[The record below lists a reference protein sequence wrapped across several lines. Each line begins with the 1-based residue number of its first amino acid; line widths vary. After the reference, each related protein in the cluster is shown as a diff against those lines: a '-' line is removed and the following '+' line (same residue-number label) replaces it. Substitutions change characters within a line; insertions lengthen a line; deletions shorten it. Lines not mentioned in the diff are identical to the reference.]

1 MLVVGLAEKTANFE
15 RLQAPSQTA
24 GKYRQQL
31 FSTIG
36 GVLYRFL
43 YKHLISRFDA
53 EKCHNATMKAMHLIS
68 RVPGLTGLI
77 RIFFSGS
84 VGTLKGGW
92 VGDERGLKSLARPVP
107 GYLGLAAGMDKDALA
122 PLQFGAFGFAFVEVG
137 TVTPRPQPGNDQP
150 RLWRILPLRAVRNRM
165 GFNNQGAKEMASR
178 LQKLRSSAAG
188 RSLILGVNL
197 GKNKTTDLAAAAD
210 DYRTSA
216 RLLAKYADYLVINV
230 SSPNT
235 PGLRSLQASEQLR
248 QIGQAVIAA
257 ARHSAGREVPVLVK
271 LAPDLQD
278 EQLKELAEIVKE
290 VGLAGVIATNTTINH
305 DFGEGGLSG
314 PPLKERA
321 LEVVRLLR
329 QELGD
334 DYLIIGCGGIE
345 DEASAR
351 QFLDA
356 GADLLEALTAMI
368 YQGPSFAGK
377 LNKQLAGELPALPLR
392 KIR

>member
-1 MLVVGLAEKTANFE
+1 
-15 RLQAPSQTA
+15 
-24 GKYRQQL
+24 
-31 FSTIG
+31 
-36 GVLYRFL
+36 
-43 YKHLISRFDA
+43 
-53 EKCHNATMKAMHLIS
+53 MKALYLIS

-137 TVTPRPQPGNDQP
+137 TVTPRPQPGNDKP

-165 GFNNQGAKEMASR
+165 GFNNQGAREMAHR

-197 GKNKTTDLAAAAD
+197 GKNKTTELADAAE
-210 DYRTSA
+210 DYRVSA
-216 RLLAKYADYLVINV
+216 RQLAKYADYLVINV

-248 QIGQAVIAA
+248 QIGQAVVAA
-257 ARHSAGREVPVLVK
+257 GRQSAGRQSAGRQVPVLVK
-271 LAPDLQD
+271 LAPDLGND
-278 EQLKELAEIVKE
+278 QLKELAQIVKE

-345 DEASAR
+345 DETSAR

-356 GADLLEALTAMI
+356 GADLLEAFTAMI
-368 YQGPSFAGK
+368 YKGPSFAGK
-377 LNKQLAGELPALPLR
+377 LNKQLSRELPALPMR
-392 KIR
+392 KTR

>member
-1 MLVVGLAEKTANFE
+1 
-15 RLQAPSQTA
+15 
-24 GKYRQQL
+24 
-31 FSTIG
+31 
-36 GVLYRFL
+36 
-43 YKHLISRFDA
+43 
-53 EKCHNATMKAMHLIS
+53 MKALYLIS

-137 TVTPRPQPGNDQP
+137 TVTPRPQPGNDKP

-165 GFNNQGAKEMASR
+165 GFNNQGAREMAHR

-197 GKNKTTDLAAAAD
+197 GKNKTTELADAAE
-210 DYRTSA
+210 DYRVSA
-216 RLLAKYADYLVINV
+216 RQLAKYADYLVINV

-248 QIGQAVIAA
+248 QIGQAVVAA
-257 ARHSAGREVPVLVK
+257 GRQSAGRQVPVLVK
-271 LAPDLQD
+271 LAPDLGND
-278 EQLKELAEIVKE
+278 QLKELAQIVKE
-290 VGLAGVIATNTTINH
+290 VGLAGVIATNTTTNH

-345 DEASAR
+345 DETSAR

-356 GADLLEALTAMI
+356 GADLLETFTAMI
-368 YQGPSFAGK
+368 YKGPSYAGN
-377 LNKQLAGELPALPLR
+377 LNKQLSRELPALPMR
-392 KIR
+392 KTR

>member
-1 MLVVGLAEKTANFE
+1 M
-15 RLQAPSQTA
+15 QA
-24 GKYRQQL
+24 
-31 FSTIG
+31 
-36 GVLYRFL
+36 LY
-43 YKHLISRFDA
+43 
-53 EKCHNATMKAMHLIS
+53 LIS

-84 VGTLKGGW
+84 VGTLRGGW
-92 VGDERGLKSLARPVP
+92 VGEAQGLKSLARPVP

-137 TVTPRPQPGNDQP
+137 TVTPRPQPGNDKP
-150 RLWRILPLRAVRNRM
+150 RLWRILDLRAVRNRM
-165 GFNNQGAKEMASR
+165 GFNNQGASHMLRR
-178 LQKLRSSAAG
+178 LQKLRSTPAG

-197 GKNKTTDLAAAAD
+197 GKNKTTELEQAAAD
-210 DYRTSA
+210 YRASA

-248 QIGQAVIAA
+248 EIGQAVISA
-257 ARHSAGREVPVLVK
+257 ARQSAGREVPVLVK

-278 EQLKELAEIVKE
+278 AQLKELAQIVKE

-305 DFGEGGLSG
+305 EFGEGGLSG

-329 QELGD
+329 RQLGNY
-334 DYLIIGCGGIE
+334 YLIIGCGGIE
-345 DEASAR
+345 DAATAR

-356 GADLLEALTAMI
+356 GADLLEAFTALI
-368 YQGPSFAGK
+368 YQGPGFAGK
-377 LNKQLAGELPALPLR
+377 LNKQLAAELPALPLQ
-392 KIR
+392 KNS

>member
-1 MLVVGLAEKTANFE
+1 M
-15 RLQAPSQTA
+15 S
-24 GKYRQQL
+24 
-31 FSTIG
+31 
-36 GVLYRFL
+36 
-43 YKHLISRFDA
+43 
-53 EKCHNATMKAMHLIS
+53 
-68 RVPGLTGLI
+68 
-77 RIFFSGS
+77 
-84 VGTLKGGW
+84 
-92 VGDERGLKSLARPVP
+92 
-107 GYLGLAAGMDKDALA
+107 
-122 PLQFGAFGFAFVEVG
+122 
-137 TVTPRPQPGNDQP
+137 
-150 RLWRILPLRAVRNRM
+150 
-165 GFNNQGAKEMASR
+165 SR

-216 RLLAKYADYLVINV
+216 RILAKYADYLVINV

-257 ARHSAGREVPVLVK
+257 GRQSAGREVPVLVK

-356 GADLLEALTAMI
+356 GADLLEAFTAMI

-392 KIR
+392 KTR

>member
-1 MLVVGLAEKTANFE
+1 
-15 RLQAPSQTA
+15 
-24 GKYRQQL
+24 
-31 FSTIG
+31 
-36 GVLYRFL
+36 
-43 YKHLISRFDA
+43 
-53 EKCHNATMKAMHLIS
+53 MKAMYLIS

-77 RIFFSGS
+77 RIFFSGQ

-92 VGDERGLKSLARPVP
+92 VGDKRGLKSLARPVP
-107 GYLGLAAGMDKDALA
+107 GYVGLAAGMDKDAVA

-137 TVTPRPQPGNDQP
+137 TVTPRPQPGNEQP

-165 GFNNQGAKEMASR
+165 GFNNQGAEEMVSR

-257 ARHSAGREVPVLVK
+257 GRQSAGRQVPVLVK

-278 EQLKELAEIVKE
+278 EQLKELAQIVKE

-314 PPLKERA
+314 PPLKKRA

-368 YQGPSFAGK
+368 YQGPRFAGK

-392 KIR
+392 KTR

>member
-1 MLVVGLAEKTANFE
+1 MVGLGKKSPNSAKVKTTN
-15 RLQAPSQTA
+15 PTA
-24 GKYRQQL
+24 GNYRRQL
-31 FSTIG
+31 FSTIEA
-36 GVLYRFL
+36 VLYRFL

-53 EKCHNATMKAMHLIS
+53 EKCHDATMKAMYLIS

-77 RIFFSGS
+77 RIFFSGQ

-107 GYLGLAAGMDKDALA
+107 GYVGLAAGMDKDAVA

-137 TVTPRPQPGNDQP
+137 TVTPRPQPGNEQP

-165 GFNNQGAKEMASR
+165 GFNNQGAEEMVSR

-248 QIGQAVIAA
+248 QIGKAVIAA
-257 ARHSAGREVPVLVK
+257 GRQSAGRQVPVLVK

-278 EQLKELAEIVKE
+278 EQLKELAQIVKE

-368 YQGPSFAGK
+368 YQGPRFAGK

-392 KIR
+392 KTR